1 MRVKSYKAKRGNKT
15 VAVKQHNK
23 KEPRGRAIKSS
34 FLDRVQE
41 NENGGYSV
49 IIRGKAYPYPYLP
62 DSKISGVISG
72 RGKFYNKNIK
82 GKYF

>member
-1 MRVKSYKAKRGNKT
+1 MKVKTHKSKRGGKT
-15 VAVKQHNK
+15 VTI
-23 KEPRGRAIKSS
+23 KEYTRGRAIKSS
-34 FLDRVQE
+34 FLNRVQE
-41 NENGGYSV
+41 NENGGYSI

-72 RGKFYNKNIK
+72 GGKFYNKNIK